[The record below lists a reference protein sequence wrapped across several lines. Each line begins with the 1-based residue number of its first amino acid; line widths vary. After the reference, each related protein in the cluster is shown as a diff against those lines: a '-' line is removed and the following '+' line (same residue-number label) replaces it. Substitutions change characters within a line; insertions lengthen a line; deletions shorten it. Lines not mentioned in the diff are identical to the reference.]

1 MVSNLHELLLLLFR
15 NRSASA
21 ADLLRELD
29 VKVPDYDEVHTE
41 SSDLTDLRPT
51 EYRADLVLFLH
62 HESRKVLGIV
72 VEVQLQRDE
81 TKPYSWPAYVANLRA
96 RHRCQV
102 CLLVITVKDSVARW
116 AGKEIELGPGTR
128 CTPWV
133 IGPSNTPVITE
144 IEEAKKNVEL
154 AILSAI
160 EHGNDTNVELATRVA
175 SAAVAASA
183 SLDAERSKLY
193 LDLLQINVC
202 ETVRK
207 AIEVTMSGAFGFEYQ
222 SDFARRYIAQG
233 KEEGR
238 IEGKAEGKAEGKSE
252 GRVEIVLKLLALRFG
267 SLTDAVEANI
277 RGAEDSQIDAVAART
292 LTAQTLAE
300 ALAPLS

>member
-21 ADLLRELD
+21 ADLLRELN
-29 VKVPDYDEVHTE
+29 VEVPEYDEVHAE
-41 SSDLTDLRPT
+41 SADLTDLRPA
-51 EYRADLVLFLH
+51 ECRADLVLFLQ
-62 HESRKVLGIV
+62 HESRKVLGII

-81 TKPYSWPAYVANLRA
+81 KKTYAWPAYIANLHA

-116 AGKEIELGPGTR
+116 AGREIKVGPGTR
-128 CTPWV
+128 CIPWV
-133 IGPSNTPVITE
+133 VGPSNTPVITE
-144 IEEAKKNVEL
+144 VEEAKKNVEL

-160 EHGNDTNVELATRVA
+160 EHGNDTDIQLATRIALAAATA
-175 SAAVAASA
+175 SADI
-183 SLDAERSKLY
+183 DAEHSKLY

-202 ETVRK
+202 ESARK
-207 AIEVTMSGAFGFEYQ
+207 AIEVTMSGALGFEYQ

-238 IEGKAEGKAEGKSE
+238 VEGKSE

-267 SLTDAVEANI
+267 SLTDAVEAHI
-277 RGAEDSQIDAVAART
+277 RGAQDAQIDAVVARA
-292 LTAQTLAE
+292 LTAQTIDE
-300 ALAPLS
+300 ALGPLR

>member
-21 ADLLRELD
+21 ADLLRELN
-29 VKVPDYDEVHTE
+29 VEVPEYDEVHAE
-41 SSDLTDLRPT
+41 SSDLTDLRPA
-51 EYRADLVLFLH
+51 EYRADLVLFLQ
-62 HESRKVLGIV
+62 HETRKVLGII

-81 TKPYSWPAYVANLRA
+81 KKPYAWPAYIANLHA

-116 AGKEIELGPGTR
+116 AGKAIELGPGTR
-128 CTPWV
+128 CKPWV
-133 IGPSNTPVITE
+133 IGPSNTPAITE
-144 IEEAKKNVEL
+144 IEDAKKNVEL
-154 AILSAI
+154 AVLSAI
-160 EHGNDTNVELATRVA
+160 EHGNNTDMRLATRIA
-175 SAAVAASA
+175 LAAAAA
-183 SLDAERSKLY
+183 TADIDAERSKLY

-207 AIEVTMSGAFGFEYQ
+207 AIEVTMSGALGFEYQ

-233 KEEGR
+233 KAEGR
-238 IEGKAEGKAEGKSE
+238 IEGKAEGKSE
-252 GRVEIVLKLLALRFG
+252 GRVEIVLKLLTLRFG
-267 SLTDAVEANI
+267 SLTDAVEAHI
-277 RGAEDSQIDAVAART
+277 RGAQDVQIDAVVARA

-300 ALAPLS
+300 ALGPLS